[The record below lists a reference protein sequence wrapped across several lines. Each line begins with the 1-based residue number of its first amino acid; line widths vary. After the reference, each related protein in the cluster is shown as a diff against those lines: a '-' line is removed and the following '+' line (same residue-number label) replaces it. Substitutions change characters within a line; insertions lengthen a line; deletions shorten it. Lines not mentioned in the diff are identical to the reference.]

1 MAPPRSLPELIEDTT
16 AEVLLRVPP
25 YEPAHLVRA
34 SLVCK
39 LWRRILLD
47 PTFLRRYRDFH
58 RIPPLLGFLRN
69 SITASLTQSFRFVPT
84 TSASPISQPPFDCA
98 GWRALSCRHGRVLLD
113 TGFYGIDLVVWDPIR
128 GDPQRL
134 PKCSITF
141 SFYSSAAVLCAAGTC
156 NHLDCH
162 GGPFLVVSVS
172 SHESRAGEMFARVGV
187 YSSETGAWDTLA
199 PLNLVRNSCQVDRN
213 KSGALIGDNIYF
225 SLELGEKILKF
236 DLGNNSV
243 SMMDPPDLYNT
254 GVLLMPT
261 EEGSLGLAGIR
272 GSRLYLW
279 SREVDPKGD
288 AGWVPRRVIK
298 IQKLFPNNN
307 PRYRRSVIG
316 FADGVGVI
324 FVKTDVG
331 IFMMELKSGRK
342 RKVRKVSEPDDC
354 CGVIPFMSFYTPDCA
369 SKKLQSSSETN

>member
-16 AEVLLRVPP
+16 AEILLRVPP
-25 YEPAHLVRA
+25 DEPAHLVRA

-47 PTFLRRYRDFH
+47 PAFLRRYREFH

-69 SITASLTQSFRFVPT
+69 SITASLFQSFRFVST

-98 GWRALSCRHGRVLLD
+98 RWRALSCRHGRVLLD
-113 TGFYGIDLVVWDPIR
+113 TGFYGVDLVVWDPIT
-128 GDPQRL
+128 GDLQRL
-134 PKCSITF
+134 PKSSINI
-141 SFYSSAAVLCAAGTC
+141 SFHSSAAVLCAAGSC

-172 SHESRAGEMFARVGV
+172 SHDGRPGELFARVGV
-187 YSSETGAWDTLA
+187 YSSETGAWDTPA
-199 PLNLVRNSCQVDRN
+199 PLNLGHGVRCEVDRN
-213 KSGALIGDNIYF
+213 RTGALIGDNIYF

-236 DLGNNSV
+236 DLGNNSL
-243 SMMDPPDLYNT
+243 SMMDPPDLYNC

-279 SREVDPKGD
+279 SRQVDPKGD

-324 FVKTDVG
+324 SVKTDVG

-342 RKVRKVSEPDDC
+342 RKIVLAETTIIIRDKFVTVEPSLKLYLLD
-354 CGVIPFMSFYTPDCA
+354 GVFV
-369 SKKLQSSSETN
+369 